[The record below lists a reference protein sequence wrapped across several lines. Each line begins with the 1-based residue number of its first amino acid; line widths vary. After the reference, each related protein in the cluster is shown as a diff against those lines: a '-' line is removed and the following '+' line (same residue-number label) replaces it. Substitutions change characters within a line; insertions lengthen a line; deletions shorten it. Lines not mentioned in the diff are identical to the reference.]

1 MAKASSAQRAPARR
15 RLTAA
20 TRRRIEGSA
29 GVLVT
34 AALSRME
41 TDHDWYRAL
50 SAEDRSW
57 VGLVAQAGIGSFVAW
72 LRSEGKD
79 PPVTADIFG
88 TAPRE
93 LTRSISLGQT
103 LDLVRSIVDAVEE
116 EVAQFASRGDEQL
129 LRESVLRYSREIAF
143 AAAQVYAEAAEARG
157 AWDAR
162 LEALVV
168 DAVLRGE
175 ADDSMQSR
183 ATALGWGSVAPV
195 TVVAGGLPPRSPAEA
210 ADALRRAAARQ
221 GAQSLAAVQRRRF
234 VVILG
239 GTTDAM
245 GVVTDIAEHFG
256 DGPLVVGP
264 TVPHLFAAGRSAR
277 AALSGLAAAP
287 AWPEAP
293 RPVLADE
300 LLPERVLT
308 GDGPARRALVDRIYH
323 PLEAQP
329 ALLRTASVYLETGC
343 ALEATARVLFVH
355 PNTVRYRLGRIGV
368 LIGYDLTHPREAHT
382 VLLALA
388 VGRLSEPTRMPW
400 RAGAPERADA
410 PGLADGPGRLPG
422 IPGGLL

>member
-1 MAKASSAQRAPARR
+1 MD
-15 RLTAA
+15 
-20 TRRRIEGSA
+20 
-29 GVLVT
+29 
-34 AALSRME
+34 AL
-41 TDHDWYRAL
+41 DWYRAL

-57 VGLVAQAGIGSFVAW
+57 VGLVAQAGIGSFISW
-72 LRSEGKD
+72 LRSDGREQPITVD
-79 PPVTADIFG
+79 VFG
-88 TAPRE
+88 TAPKE

-116 EVAQFASRGDEQL
+116 EVTQFAANGDEQP

-195 TVVAGGLPPRSPAEA
+195 TVVAGGTPPRSPAEA
-210 ADALRRAAARQ
+210 VDALRRAAARH
-221 GAQSLAAVQRRRF
+221 GAESLAAVQRRRF

-245 GVVTDIAEHFG
+245 GVVTDIAGHFG

-293 RPVLADE
+293 RPILADE
-300 LLPERVLT
+300 LLPERVLS
-308 GDGPARRALVDRIYH
+308 GDGPARRTLVDRIYH

-329 ALLRTASVYLETGC
+329 ALLRTASVFLETGC

-400 RAGAPERADA
+400 RAGAPGRHDAPGRADA
-410 PGLADGPGRLPG
+410 PGRLPG